1 MQLTKK
7 TMIFEYKALA
17 QLTIDWPKKSKL
29 KVLVIYR
36 GKVLLTKQTTYKLH
50 TTN

>member
-7 TMIFEYKALA
+7 TIILESKAPSTA
-17 QLTIDWPKKSKL
+17 IDWPKKSKL
-29 KVLVIYR
+29 KVLMIYR
-36 GKVLLTKQTTYKLH
+36 GKVLLTKQTTNKLD